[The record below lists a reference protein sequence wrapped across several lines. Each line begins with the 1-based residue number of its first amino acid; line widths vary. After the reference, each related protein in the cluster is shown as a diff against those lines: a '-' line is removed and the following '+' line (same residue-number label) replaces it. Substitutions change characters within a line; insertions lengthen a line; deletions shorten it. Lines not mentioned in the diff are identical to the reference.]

1 MLKGKLGWLL
11 RITVTVVLFAVMFL
25 FFVKPGDLLRD
36 LRQVAV
42 LWLLAATAVKAIGIL
57 SSILRWDQLLRGQ
70 GYRAPLGYLVG
81 SFLVGRFFGMFL
93 PSTLGLDGYRAYD
106 LARRAHDGAGSVAV
120 IIVEKITGFF
130 TLTLLILLTLPA
142 GQRFL
147 PAPVLVGAFILFGGP
162 AILAFVLLLRP
173 GIVERA
179 TDWLLRLGLPG
190 KARIE
195 GVLRRSV
202 AAVTAYHGQRAVLA
216 RAVLL
221 GLVVHGATVLVY
233 YFCARAIG
241 AQANFA
247 EMMFVGPWIILATV
261 GLPTLG
267 GEGAREFTSVGLLAR
282 IGVSE
287 SQAFLVGNL
296 GFWAGEFIPVV
307 LGGLIL
313 AFRPA
318 RYVPEIRRT
327 TAPPPAQE

>member
-1 MLKGKLGWLL
+1 
-11 RITVTVVLFAVMFL
+11 
-25 FFVKPGDLLRD
+25 
-36 LRQVAV
+36 
-42 LWLLAATAVKAIGIL
+42 
-57 SSILRWDQLLRGQ
+57 
-70 GYRAPLGYLVG
+70 
-81 SFLVGRFFGMFL
+81 
-93 PSTLGLDGYRAYD
+93 
-106 LARRAHDGAGSVAV
+106 
-120 IIVEKITGFF
+120 
-130 TLTLLILLTLPA
+130 
-142 GQRFL
+142 
-147 PAPVLVGAFILFGGP
+147 
-162 AILAFVLLLRP
+162 
-173 GIVERA
+173 
-179 TDWLLRLGLPG
+179 
-190 KARIE
+190 
-195 GVLRRSV
+195 V

-221 GLVVHGATVLVY
+221 GLVVHGTTVLVY

-241 AQANFA
+241 AQANLA

-267 GEGAREFTSVGLLAR
+267 GGGAREFTSVGLLAR